1 MYSIHKIFH
10 PELFQGSLSK
20 KNYFEGWYF
29 KHVGI
34 NHRDA
39 FAVIPGIS
47 LSTDSHAFIQF
58 ADGISGSSFYYR
70 YDLNEFQ
77 AEKNRFLI
85 RIGDSVFSA
94 GGIDLKLK
102 GEGNDISAKI
112 KYSGHA
118 FLPSTIFRPGI
129 MSWYSYVP
137 GMECNHG
144 VISMNHKLQGT
155 IEINGDHR
163 TFNEGRGYIEKD
175 WGTSFPESW
184 FWLQSNS
191 FDEGEISLMI
201 SVAKI
206 PWKGSYFMGFISFL
220 YLKGNTEIFATYN
233 GSKIDSLKRL
243 NDNKRELVISRGRKR
258 LSALV
263 TVKESSALRAP
274 VNGTM
279 INHIKESLFS
289 EVLIEYYDGSRLI
302 FKGRG
307 LRAGFEET
315 EAIYKYF

>member
-1 MYSIHKIFH
+1 
-10 PELFQGSLSK
+10 
-20 KNYFEGWYF
+20 
-29 KHVGI
+29 
-34 NHRDA
+34 
-39 FAVIPGIS
+39 
-47 LSTDSHAFIQF
+47 
-58 ADGISGSSFYYR
+58 
-70 YDLNEFQ
+70 
-77 AEKNRFLI
+77 
-85 RIGDSVFSA
+85 
-94 GGIDLKLK
+94 
-102 GEGNDISAKI
+102 
-112 KYSGHA
+112 
-118 FLPSTIFRPGI
+118 
-129 MSWYSYVP
+129 
-137 GMECNHG
+137 
-144 VISMNHKLQGT
+144 
-155 IEINGDHR
+155 
-163 TFNEGRGYIEKD
+163 
-175 WGTSFPESW
+175 
-184 FWLQSNS
+184 
-191 FDEGEISLMI
+191 
-201 SVAKI
+201 
-206 PWKGSYFMGFISFL
+206 MGFISFL